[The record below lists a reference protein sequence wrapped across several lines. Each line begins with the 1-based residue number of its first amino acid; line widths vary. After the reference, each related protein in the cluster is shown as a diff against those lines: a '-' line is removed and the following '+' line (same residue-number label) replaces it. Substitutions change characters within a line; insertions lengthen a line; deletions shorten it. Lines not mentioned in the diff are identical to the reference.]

1 VSATDSAREV
11 ASAQPAWP
19 EAEERYDHI
28 RQALAR
34 HLPPPA
40 DVADL
45 GAAPGVLSVSLARA
59 GYRVTAVDLGEASDG
74 WGYSDPGGVAGALDR
89 AGIPLV
95 ICDLD
100 RVPYSF
106 ADSSFDGVVMSEILE
121 HLREYPLESLR
132 EVHRMLRPGGL
143 LVLTTPNAAAAK
155 NRVRLLV
162 GKSIYTHLS
171 PDWLYGLPHAR
182 HAREYTAD
190 ELTELLRCAGFEP
203 FELAG
208 RHFHLRS
215 GRRSPF
221 ARVTKRAMDRLGRV
235 RPALAP
241 NLAVLARRPN

>member
-1 VSATDSAREV
+1 VTATDITPEA
-11 ASAQPAWP
+11 ASGEPTWR
-19 EAEERYDHI
+19 EAEERYDYV

-45 GAAPGVLSVSLARA
+45 GAAPGVLSLSLARA
-59 GYRVTAVDLGEASDG
+59 GYRVTAVDLGEAPDG
-74 WGYSDPGGVAGALDR
+74 WGRSNRGGVAGALER

-100 RVPYSF
+100 SVPYPF
-106 ADSSFDGVVMSEILE
+106 GDGSFDGVVMSEIVE
-121 HLREYPLESLR
+121 HLREYPLQSLR

-155 NRVRLLV
+155 NRVRLLL
-162 GKSIYTHLS
+162 GKNIYTYLF

-190 ELTELLRCAGFEP
+190 ELRDLLALAGFEP
-203 FELAG
+203 FEVAG

-215 GRRSPF
+215 GRRSTF

-235 RPALAP
+235 RPSLAP
-241 NLAVLARRPN
+241 NLAVLARRPA